1 MAWAD
6 IDLNNGFVQGTNMTI
21 RFDGQVAIVTG
32 SGNGLGRS
40 HAMELARRG
49 AKVVIND
56 FGGSRDGTGGSLSP
70 AETVVEE
77 IRKEGGEAMANGAN
91 VTVFAD
97 CQKMVT
103 DAVSKWGRV
112 DVLINNAGILRDKS
126 FGKMTVDEWNA
137 VVGVHLNGSANCA
150 LAVWNQMKQQGYGRI
165 LMTTSTSGIYGN
177 FGQANYGAA
186 KMGVVGLMN
195 TLCIEGAKNNIHVN
209 CISPTAATR
218 MTEDIMTPQML
229 ETLDPKFVTPAAVYL
244 VSADGPNRTVM
255 FAGAG
260 SYSTLEIRESGG
272 MYLPDTE
279 RNAETVA
286 ENFAEISDMS
296 NPRHYTQGMDH
307 VAKIISN
314 AQKAAQ

>member
-1 MAWAD
+1 MS
-6 IDLNNGFVQGTNMTI
+6 I

-49 AKVVIND
+49 AKVVVND

-70 AETVVEE
+70 AELVVAE
-77 IRKEGGEAMANGAN
+77 IEKEGGEAMANGAN
-91 VTVFAD
+91 VSVFGD
-97 CQKMVT
+97 CEKMVS
-103 DAVSKWGRV
+103 DAVAKWGRV

-126 FGKMTVDEWNA
+126 FGKMTADEWTS
-137 VVGVHLNGSANCA
+137 VVNVHLNGSANCA
-150 LAVWNQMKQQGYGRI
+150 LAVWNQMKEQGYGRI
-165 LMTTSTSGIYGN
+165 LMTTSTSGVYGN

-195 TLCIEGAKNNIHVN
+195 TLCIEGAKNNIQVN

-218 MTEDIMTPQML
+218 MTEDIMTPEML
-229 ETLDPKFVTPAAVYL
+229 ATLDPKFVTPAAIYL
-244 VSADGPNRTVM
+244 VSKDGPNRTVM

-260 SYSTLEIRESGG
+260 SFSTLEIRESGG
-272 MYLPDTE
+272 LFLPEQD
-279 RNAETVA
+279 RNAESIAA
-286 ENFAEISDMS
+286 EFARISDMS
-296 NPRHYTQGMDH
+296 TPNHYTQGMDH

-314 AQKAAQ
+314 AQGK